1 MMHSNESFELK
12 EPQDGLFYKDRAAL
26 IMIGM
31 KMLTS
36 AVTSTMLSSA
46 VVPPFPAFVTEVIS
60 SESDGDEVREV
71 S

>member
-1 MMHSNESFELK
+1 MMHGNESFKLK
-12 EPQDGLFYKDRAAL
+12 EPQDGLLYKDRAAL
-26 IMIGM
+26 IMIWM

-46 VVPPFPAFVTEVIS
+46 
-60 SESDGDEVREV
+60 SESDGDDVREV

>member
-1 MMHSNESFELK
+1 MMHSIESFELK

-26 IMIGM
+26 IMIWM

-46 VVPPFPAFVTEVIS
+46 VVKVTAMMFVK
-60 SESDGDEVREV
+60 
-71 S
+71 